1 MRRQNVAFCV
11 GSVGTVVG
19 TVGFCVGTVGT
30 VKELE
35 SCKWS
40 SLTLPFYVYSAVSL
54 FRDSQVLRP
63 VGHPDGRGLQPRQPT
78 FLSCPSL
85 ALAPPVFFF
94 LEAAPH
100 SHAHSQDTAPATTER
115 RFR

>member
-11 GSVGTVVG
+11 GTVGTVVG

-63 VGHPDGRGLQPRQPT
+63 VGHPDGNDFKPGLH
-78 FLSCPSL
+78 
-85 ALAPPVFFF
+85 
-94 LEAAPH
+94 PH
-100 SHAHSQDTAPATTER
+100 SSCLFLATQGT
-115 RFR
+115 